1 MPRLSI
7 DTSEFADYVA
17 CFLLD
22 KMNNMSEVVPYNE
35 DFNDFCEILKHK
47 GTRATLITYY
57 MHMDP
62 QTRVRYRLIRDVFIT
77 NGILPT
83 ADLHITK
90 DVAPVVPKPKM
101 TLLKKVMAAGLAIIT
116 GKKILGK
123 IRK

>member
-7 DTSEFADYVA
+7 DTDEFADYVA
-17 CFLLD
+17 AFLLD
-22 KMNNMSEVVPYNE
+22 KMNNMDTVVPGNE
-35 DFNDFCEILKHK
+35 NFNDFCEILKHK

-62 QTRVRYRLIRDVFIT
+62 QTRVRYRLIRNVFIT
-77 NGILPT
+77 DGKLPT

-90 DVAPVVPKPKM
+90 TEPPLVPKPKR
-101 TLLKKVMAAGLAIIT
+101 TLLKKVLAAGLAIIT
-116 GKKILGK
+116 GKSIVDK